1 MKARTC
7 GISQNVLADV
17 DPYPDTDNANGEA
30 PVNHQYVDS
39 STHAPITDAFRE
51 SVYRKVAWRL
61 LPLLFACYVLNYLDR
76 INISYAQLQM
86 RTELGFSD
94 IVYGLGAS
102 MFFAGYVLFEI
113 PSNMLLQKIG
123 ARKTLLRIMLLWGLV
138 SASTLFVRTPNQFYI
153 ARFMLG
159 VFEAGLFP
167 GIILYLTFWFPPERR
182 ARVVSLFMTATVV
195 SGMISGPVSGWILHN
210 LNDFHGLM
218 GWQWLYLL
226 EGLPSCGLGIVVYLA
241 LSDTPAQARWL
252 TSSDQE
258 VIRADMLASGSAPST
273 AHGGI
278 AIALRSPAVYMYAF
292 LYFALGW
299 GAYALSFWMPSII
312 QSLGVADTRTI
323 GLLSMIPYTFGAV
336 AMVWY
341 GRRSDRK
348 GERRWHVAAASFVA
362 AMALAASTW
371 TGSHLW
377 LSIALLSLALGG
389 IIAAYPVF
397 WAAATSAVPPQAAAA
412 SIAAITSIGALSGVT
427 TPYAIGVLKTLTG
440 SLSAGLY
447 CAAAMVAIGGLVMLF
462 GYRREPAGLAS
473 ARQRVVVERG

>member
-1 MKARTC
+1 MK
-7 GISQNVLADV
+7 
-17 DPYPDTDNANGEA
+17 
-30 PVNHQYVDS
+30 HQCVDS
-39 STHAPITDAFRE
+39 STRAAITDAFRE
-51 SVYRKVAWRL
+51 AVYRKVAWRL
-61 LPLLFACYVLNYLDR
+61 LPILFTCYVLNYLDR

-86 RTELGFSD
+86 RTDLGFSD

-113 PSNMLLQKIG
+113 PSNVLLQKIG
-123 ARKTLLRIMLLWGLV
+123 ARKTLLRIMLLWGLA
-138 SASTLFVRTPNQFYI
+138 SASTIFVRTPTQFYM
-153 ARFMLG
+153 ARFLLG

-167 GIILYLTFWFPPERR
+167 GIILYLTLWFPPERR
-182 ARVVSLFMTATVV
+182 GRMVSLFMTATVV
-195 SGMISGPVSGWILHN
+195 SGIIAGPVSGWILHN

-226 EGLPSCGLGIVVYLA
+226 EGLPSCVLGIVVYLA

-252 TSSDQE
+252 TSNDQE
-258 VIRADMLASGSAPST
+258 VIREDMLASGSSQSA

-278 AIALRSPAVYMYAF
+278 AIALTSPVVYMYAF

-323 GLLSMIPYTFGAV
+323 GFLSMIPYTFGVV

-348 GERRWHVAAASFVA
+348 RERRWHLAAATFVA

-371 TGSHLW
+371 TASHLW
-377 LSIALLSLALGG
+377 LSLALLSLAVGG
-389 IIAAYPVF
+389 IVAAYPVF
-397 WAAATSAVPPQAAAA
+397 WAAATSAVPRRAAAA
-412 SIAAITSIGALSGVT
+412 SIAAITSIGNLSGVT
-427 TPYAIGVLKTLTG
+427 TPYVIGVLKKLTG

-447 CAAAMVAIGGLVMLF
+447 CAAAMLAIGGLVML
-462 GYRREPAGLAS
+462 YRYRGASTELAS
-473 ARQRVVVERG
+473 A